1 MKPESEKKSLRMSM
15 EKVFLGLFPVYAEMI
30 KTVRTDHLLRLM
42 VAYLPYF
49 FLYKII
55 LLMYLKNCLFY
66 FVLFCFSFFPQRIYI
81 IFKKIA
87 ENSSCNPSLLSEI
100 WGIFIF
106 LFTV

>member
-1 MKPESEKKSLRMSM
+1 MPYRLPSLAFVFIFRGKMKPESEKKNLRMSM

-55 LLMYLKNCLFY
+55 LLMYLKNCLFC
-66 FVLFCFSFFPQRIYI
+66 FVLFFFFSPKNIYNLQ
-81 IFKKIA
+81 KD
-87 ENSSCNPSLLSEI
+87 C
-100 WGIFIF
+100 
-106 LFTV
+106 